1 MTNHI
6 EHNRINILEYQ
17 YGSDKGQAKE
27 GQVFSS
33 PLAYNGM
40 NPSYSSSYIDG
51 ETVDAATDT
60 YTLKWQPAVANTV
73 VVRDGATGA
82 VKEGITTSTDD
93 NGNLVLNGKLAEG
106 DQIFYRYNN
115 EQVPVDSAKIKLDI
129 RSLPVETRS
138 RKLSAIWSFDAQ
150 YELTKEYG
158 QDLQQLL
165 AVQATAEIAQEIDTE
180 IILDLYRAANA
191 GPEIVWSR
199 MQPVGVS
206 LTEHYDSFGAKIV
219 EGSNQ
224 IFAATKRAHANF
236 LVGGINVASVLQVMR
251 NFTASEDLT
260 AIGPHYIGTISGI
273 RCYVSPN
280 LDPDSFVLGYKGP
293 SMIDAG
299 LTTEY
304 TIFSKSLYSVMSRW

>member
-51 ETVDAATDT
+51 ETVDAVDAATDT

-93 NGNLVLNGKLAEG
+93 NGNLVLNGKLDEG

-150 YELTKEYG
+150 YELTKELETG
-158 QDLQQLL
+158 L
-165 AVQATAEIAQEIDTE
+165 A
-180 IILDLYRAANA
+180 L
-191 GPEIVWSR
+191 
-199 MQPVGVS
+199 VS
-206 LTEHYDSFGAKIV
+206 
-219 EGSNQ
+219 
-224 IFAATKRAHANF
+224 
-236 LVGGINVASVLQVMR
+236 
-251 NFTASEDLT
+251 
-260 AIGPHYIGTISGI
+260 
-273 RCYVSPN
+273 
-280 LDPDSFVLGYKGP
+280 
-293 SMIDAG
+293 
-299 LTTEY
+299 
-304 TIFSKSLYSVMSRW
+304 